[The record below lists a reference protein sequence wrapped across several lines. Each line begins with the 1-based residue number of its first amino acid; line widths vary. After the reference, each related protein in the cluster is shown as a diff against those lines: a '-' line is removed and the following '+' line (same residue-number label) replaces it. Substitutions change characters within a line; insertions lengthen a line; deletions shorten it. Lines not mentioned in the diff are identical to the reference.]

1 MPRESLENL
10 KKLEALGALGD
21 YGFYEAIDY
30 TQERIPKNKKS
41 VILHSYMAHHQGM
54 SLLSLNNMLNSSIL
68 QERFHAD
75 ARNNAI
81 QLLLQERIPA
91 LTELAKPRAE
101 ETHIESY
108 SKLEGDQQT
117 RICLDPSGPS
127 PETQMITNGSYSVMV
142 SSAGSGFSKLNQ
154 KMLNRWIEDPTIEDY
169 GQYFYIRNVKTQKIW
184 SSGLQPSLT
193 KPKRYEAIF
202 AEDRINIHR
211 EDEDMITNTEIIVS
225 TEDNVEM
232 RKISISNNSEMDSE
246 LEITSY
252 MEVVLRH
259 FEDDAA
265 HPAFS
270 KLFIQTE
277 YLSEHNAILA
287 RRRPRTEKEKEIWG
301 FHFLVSQGDQSKE
314 IEFET
319 DRSSFLGRG
328 RTIHNPIVMSDSRKL
343 SRTEGAVLDPIF
355 SLRTKTLLKSK
366 QTNNLLFISGMCDSR
381 DQAIQLISKYG
392 EPNIFTRETNLGW
405 VKSQIT
411 LRHLNIS
418 MRRAHLYQRIGS
430 QILYLSPSHRAQSV
444 VVKSN
449 RKQQPALWAHG
460 ISGDYPILLIRIHD
474 EKNIPFVRELLHAHE
489 YLRLKGLSFDLVILN
504 EHKTTYLQTLQD
516 EIMRQILISGGHYLL
531 EKPGGIFIKRA
542 DHLDDNDLNLLK
554 TLSRVQ
560 FRAELGSLE
569 EQLNRTLSEK
579 SLPPLLIKTKQE
591 KIYPSKKSETPP
603 LLHFNSLGG
612 FSENGK

>member
-1 MPRESLENL
+1 
-10 KKLEALGALGD
+10 
-21 YGFYEAIDY
+21 
-30 TQERIPKNKKS
+30 
-41 VILHSYMAHHQGM
+41 
-54 SLLSLNNMLNSSIL
+54 
-68 QERFHAD
+68 
-75 ARNNAI
+75 
-81 QLLLQERIPA
+81 
-91 LTELAKPRAE
+91 
-101 ETHIESY
+101 
-108 SKLEGDQQT
+108 
-117 RICLDPSGPS
+117 
-127 PETQMITNGSYSVMV
+127 
-142 SSAGSGFSKLNQ
+142 
-154 KMLNRWIEDPTIEDY
+154 
-169 GQYFYIRNVKTQKIW
+169 
-184 SSGLQPSLT
+184 
-193 KPKRYEAIF
+193 
-202 AEDRINIHR
+202 
-211 EDEDMITNTEIIVS
+211 
-225 TEDNVEM
+225 
-232 RKISISNNSEMDSE
+232 
-246 LEITSY
+246 
-252 MEVVLRH
+252 
-259 FEDDAA
+259 
-265 HPAFS
+265 
-270 KLFIQTE
+270 
-277 YLSEHNAILA
+277 
-287 RRRPRTEKEKEIWG
+287 
-301 FHFLVSQGDQSKE
+301 
-314 IEFET
+314 
-319 DRSSFLGRG
+319 
-328 RTIHNPIVMSDSRKL
+328 
-343 SRTEGAVLDPIF
+343 
-355 SLRTKTLLKSK
+355 
-366 QTNNLLFISGMCDSR
+366 MCDSR